1 MRPAGR
7 GSRRAVRV
15 QGGTR
20 SMSGRRCLLA
30 LFLLAAALHIAGI
43 ARSLL
48 PAQDGLKFLRTA
60 RDFQRRPWV
69 DVIRGSDQ
77 HPLYPALVALTEPVV
92 ATIAGH
98 RPETWRIAA
107 QAVAALA
114 SLALLV
120 PLYGLTRDLFDA
132 RIARIA
138 VLIYVV

>member
-1 MRPAGR
+1 MRPAGD
-7 GSRRAVRV
+7 GSCRAVRV

-30 LFLLAAALHIAGI
+30 LVLLAAALHLTGI

-60 RDFQRRPWV
+60 RDFQSKPWI

-77 HPLYPALVALTEPVV
+77 HPLYPALVALSEPIV
-92 ATIAGH
+92 AAINGNDG
-98 RPETWRIAA
+98 PDTWRIAA

-114 SLALLV
+114 SLALLI
-120 PLYGLTRDLFDA
+120 PLYGLTRNLFDA
-132 RIARIA
+132 RI
-138 VLIYVV
+138 